1 MTHSYDYDLFVIGA
15 GSGGVRLA
23 RMSASMGA
31 KVAVAEDRYLGGTCV
46 NVGCVPKKLFV
57 YASHVS
63 EELQDGAGFGWSNSG
78 DLAFSWPKLID
89 NKNIEITRLNGIYQ
103 GLLDNSGA
111 QIIDGRARF
120 VDAHTVE
127 VNGKCYSAERIV
139 IATGSWPFIPDFI
152 GKEHA
157 ISSNELF
164 YLPYLPSEA
173 IVVGGG
179 YIAVEMAGILNGLG
193 VKTTLVYRGDMFL
206 RGFDEEIRQ
215 FVKEEMIK
223 KGVVL
228 KFNDNVSSIKHIQ
241 EPERD
246 LVYQVNYESGEVVES
261 GMVLYATGR
270 VPHTQDLGLEN
281 INIDTNKRGE
291 IVVNQSFQSSEK
303 NIYALGDVTGGMQL
317 TPVALAEGMYLA
329 HYLYADK
336 KPKAVDY
343 TNIATA
349 VFCQPTIGTVGL
361 TEEQARAEYGEVSV
375 FVSNFK
381 PMKHT
386 LSGSDE
392 RCLMKMIVDKA
403 SDKVVGIHMVGA
415 EAGEIIQGMAVAIKA
430 GATKQVFDET
440 IGIHP
445 TAAEEFV
452 TMRQARSN

>member
-1 MTHSYDYDLFVIGA
+1 MSHSYDYDLFVIGA

-57 YASHVS
+57 YASHVA
-63 EELQDGAGFGWSNSG
+63 EDLHHGAGFGWSNSG
-78 DLAFSWPKLID
+78 ELSFNWPKLIE
-89 NKNIEITRLNGIYQ
+89 NKNTEITRLNGIYQ
-103 GLLDNSGA
+103 DLLVNSGA
-111 QIIDGRARF
+111 QIINGRARF

-127 VNGKCYSAERIV
+127 VNGSHYSAERIV
-139 IATGSWPFIPDFI
+139 IATGSWPFVPNFS

-157 ISSNELF
+157 ITSNELF
-164 YLPYLPSEA
+164 YLSYLPSEA

-179 YIAVEMAGILNGLG
+179 YIAVEMAGILSGLG

-215 FVKEEMIK
+215 FVKDEMIK
-223 KGVVL
+223 KGVIL
-228 KFNDNVSSIKHIQ
+228 KFNDNVSSIKSIQ

-246 LVYQVNYESGEVVES
+246 LVYQVSFESGDIVES
-261 GMVLYATGR
+261 GLVLYATGR
-270 VPHTQDLGLEN
+270 RPHTQDLGLEN
-281 INIDTNKRGE
+281 LNLEINKRGE
-291 IVVNQSFQSSEK
+291 IVVDESFQSSEK
-303 NIYALGDVTGGMQL
+303 SIYALGDVTGGMQL

-336 KPKAVDY
+336 KPKKVDY
-343 TNIATA
+343 SNIPTA
-349 VFCQPTIGTVGL
+349 VFCQPTIATVGL
-361 TEEQARAEYGEVSV
+361 SEEQARAEYGQISV

-403 SDKVVGIHMVGA
+403 TDKVLGIHMVGA
-415 EAGEIIQGMAVAIKA
+415 DAGEIIQGMAVAVKA

-445 TAAEEFV
+445 TSAEEFV
-452 TMRQARSN
+452 TMRQARPN

>member
-206 RGFDEEIRQ
+206 RGFDEEIRH

-349 VFCQPTIGTVGL
+349 VFCQPTIATVGL